1 MQFFSHLIAR
11 PVLVGHSLTG
21 WRLFKRVHLRLPVLQ
36 APQIPLVRLVL
47 VQQAGQARL
56 QERIRAIRW
65 LATSRA
71 AMPEGGQQ
79 LVYHC
84 PWA

>member
-1 MQFFSHLIAR
+1 MLFFSHVIAS

-36 APQIPLVRLVL
+36 GPQIPLVRLVL

-56 QERIRAIRW
+56 QEWIRAIRW
-65 LATSRA
+65 LAIA
-71 AMPEGGQQ
+71 AMPGGGQQ
-79 LVYHC
+79 LVC
-84 PWA
+84 LCSWA